1 MASVTISNGD
11 VTLILAFAK
20 PAMASHV
27 VDHLAEMASE
37 NQWIHKNIRKMQNIS
52 KHPNFLWSLDT
63 VPLKGR

>member
-1 MASVTISNGD
+1 MARVTISNGD

-37 NQWIHKNIRKMQNIS
+37 NQWIHKKNILKM
-52 KHPNFLWSLDT
+52 
-63 VPLKGR
+63 